1 MAVNTGMPLT
11 ERVAAVVADLPKDR
25 SQLLPTLWR
34 LADHFGCLSPS
45 LLAAVSEV
53 MHIPYAEIYGV
64 ASFYALLPW
73 DPGQPVIVR
82 VCTDVMCSLKN
93 SSELPTVLK
102 DHEGVVVKESPCLGQ
117 CDLGPAA
124 LVGSRVVR
132 NATPGNLAAEIG
144 EMRHG

>member
-1 MAVNTGMPLT
+1 MAINTGAPLLGKI
-11 ERVAAVVADLPKDR
+11 AAVVGDLPKDR

-34 LADHFGCLSPS
+34 LADHFGYLSPS
-45 LLAAVSEV
+45 LLDAMSEV
-53 MHIPYAEIYGV
+53 MQIPYAEIYGV

-73 DPGQPVIVR
+73 DPGESVTVH

-93 SSELPTVLK
+93 ASELPAAFQ
-102 DHEGVVVKESPCLGQ
+102 DREGVIVKESPCLGQ
-117 CDLGPAA
+117 CDHAPAA

-132 NATPGNLAAEIG
+132 NATQRKLTAEIG